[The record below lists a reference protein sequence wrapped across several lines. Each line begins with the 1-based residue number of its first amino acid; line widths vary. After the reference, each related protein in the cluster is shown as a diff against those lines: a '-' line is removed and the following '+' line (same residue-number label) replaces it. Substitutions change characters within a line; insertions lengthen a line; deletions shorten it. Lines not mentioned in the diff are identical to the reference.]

1 MRAKR
6 LLGPYRKPPVKKTP
20 EKNSETHSM
29 ATEGMPFAA
38 PRQ

>member
-6 LLGPYRKPPVKKTP
+6 LLGPYRKPPVKNTP

-29 ATEGMPFAA
+29 TIAGMPFVA